1 MNQRI
6 LFDQT
11 DAELLE
17 KVSTDKA
24 FTLMRE
30 LNHKYGLKVYGR
42 MVKHKDTPSEHR
54 RYYMCDDS
62 GFPQCLVFYDDEVFC
77 YHTPYIAKERGSDN
91 FDRHTYR
98 SAKLSTLMGTIK
110 KNNLVKS
117 CEDIWQSRH
126 KRVIESFDGYLC
138 TKSENKYVRD
148 VEGDSLHNLI
158 LAVKEGK
165 SFNSLPQSD
174 RDKYLELLD
183 SFNRVDKVREE
194 QAQKRKEFFGKCW
207 VIGADEFGDYVVGKG
222 SLSSE
227 GQFNLEINTES
238 FERVNNLEKYPEV
251 LAGMTMLKVN
261 NDSAYQLMGDNHGG
275 MMPNIDRYY
284 EDLDIVVGRSGYYT
298 TNGFN
303 IVWGVMPRNE

>member
-6 LFDQT
+6 VFDQT

-17 KVSTDKA
+17 VVSSDKA

-30 LNHKYGLKVYGR
+30 LNHKYGLRVYGR
-42 MVKHKDTPSEHR
+42 MVKNKDTPSEHR
-54 RYYMCDDS
+54 RYFMCDDS
-62 GFPQCLVFYDDEVFC
+62 GFPQCLVFYDDGFC
-77 YHTPYIAKERGSDN
+77 FHTPYTAKERGSDN
-91 FDRHTYR
+91 FDRSTYR

-117 CEDIWQSRH
+117 SKDIWESRH

-138 TKSENKYVRD
+138 TKSENKRIGNI
-148 VEGDSLHNLI
+148 EGDSLHNLI

-194 QAQKRKEFFGKCW
+194 QAQKRKDFFGKCW
-207 VIGADEFGDYVVGKG
+207 VIGADEFGDYIVGKG

-227 GQFNLEINTES
+227 GQFSFEINTES
-238 FERVNNLEKYPEV
+238 FERVNNLEKHPEV

-261 NDSAYQLMGDNHGG
+261 NDNNYKIVGENRGG
-275 MMPNIDRYY
+275 MMPNVDRYY

-298 TNGFN
+298 TDGFN

>member
-11 DAELLE
+11 DTELLE
-17 KVSTDKA
+17 KVSNDKA
-24 FTLMRE
+24 FNLMRE

-54 RYYMCDDS
+54 RYYMCDIT
-62 GFPQCLVFYDDEVFC
+62 GFPQCLVFFEDDGFN
-77 YHTPYIAKERGSDN
+77 YHSPYVSKERGSDN

-98 SAKLSTLMGTIK
+98 SAKLSTLMATIK
-110 KNNLVKS
+110 KNGLVKS
-117 CEDIWQSRH
+117 TEDVWVGRH
-126 KRVIESFDGYLC
+126 ERVINSFDSYLC
-138 TKSENKYVRD
+138 TYSENKRIG
-148 VEGDSLHNLI
+148 EINGDSLHNLI

-183 SFNRVDKVREE
+183 NFNKVDKVREE
-194 QAQKRKEFFGKCW
+194 QAQKRKDFFGKCW
-207 VIGADEFGDYVVGKG
+207 VVGADEFGDYIVGKG
-222 SLSSE
+222 SLSGE
-227 GQFNLEINTES
+227 GQFTFEVNTES
-238 FERVNNLEKYPEV
+238 FERVNNLEKYPEI
-251 LAGMTMLKVN
+251 LSALTMLKVN
-261 NDSAYQLMGDNHGG
+261 NDNNHSLVGDSHGG
-275 MMPNIDRYY
+275 MMPNVDKYY
-284 EDLDIVVGRSGYYT
+284 EDLDIIVGRTGYHT